1 MSREIYNKNAREK
14 ALLEEAYGNVYNE
27 DVLNESPAWFRAG
40 KEALKAGADRIKDK
54 LKDKIKDKAQKKAAS
69 RLPKPDKKD
78 VEQFKNQPRVTSG
91 SSRTPKDVSP
101 PKNVKKPGV
110 GDKVEDWMKKNPGKT
125 TAIGGTGAVGGTATI
140 VAPKVG
146 EMVTDKSGLG
156 EPAALAGQGVGAAKA
171 LADAANDALPESWG
185 FNVGKWAI
193 PAAVVGGGYLLAKS
207 LSKDKDKDKEESEEG
222 GGLRA
227 AEQEMIQRAQAG
239 EDPHAA
245 LDEVA
250 GNHGVDKETLKKA
263 IFGESKIYN
272 KNAREKSLLEEAYVS
287 VYREDTDKE
296 KRYED
301 RWDKDLDKEK
311 EKEGSSSAG
320 DYSDVD
326 KDDFCGPAGGAAP
339 GTYPVNSEKRAR
351 AALSYAHNAPDPEG
365 IKRCVYRKAKK
376 HGWFEEPEDEEN
388 PDAHTYSN
396 LGREPGPAAELNPNI
411 GFDEDE
417 EAVNENLLDK
427 IQDGLSYVGMLP
439 AAGIPVDLGNAVISA
454 ARGKWG
460 DAALNTA
467 AAVPVLGW
475 GAGGKRI
482 GSKIAD
488 AAKGRHLADAS
499 RKKKIA
505 AFGTEVGKDVLTPAQ
520 SYMDPGIQL
529 RDLNPANWSQ
539 PKTGAPSRAAILQG
553 KGPKPTK
560 QQLHAKGIPT
570 MSPVS
575 DEEVSVGA
583 EVMFDGMMKSGQVE
597 EVDLENGVAVV
608 VDEDGGEHIVDLDN
622 FDVVL
627 NP

>member
-14 ALLEEAYGNVYNE
+14 ALLEEAYGNVYTE
-27 DVLNESPAWFRAG
+27 G
-40 KEALKAGADRIKDK
+40 G
-54 LKDKIKDKAQKKAAS
+54 KIK
-69 RLPKPDKKD
+69 RLFKNLFGNDKKKD
-78 VEQFKNQPRVTSG
+78 DFG
-91 SSRTPKDVSP
+91 SDHRDPVRRKDLGLDDDAKP
-101 PKNVKKPGV
+101 NVKKTEPKPKPKPEPTTPVPETIPQRLKRGALGATVLGGATVGTDMLGV
-110 GDKVEDWMKKNPGKT
+110 GDK
-125 TAIGGTGAVGGTATI
+125 ITGATGTADITKGTASI
-140 VAPKVG
+140 ARDLKDGMETP
-146 EMVTDKSGLG
+146 
-156 EPAALAGQGVGAAKA
+156 
-171 LADAANDALPESWG
+171 W
-185 FNVGKWAI
+185 GKWAI
-193 PAAVVGGGYLLAKS
+193 PVGLAVGGGYLAGKIF
-207 LSKDKDKDKEESEEG
+207 SKDDDDEDSEEF
-222 GGLRA
+222 
-227 AEQEMIQRAQAG
+227 
-239 EDPHAA
+239 
-245 LDEVA
+245 
-250 GNHGVDKETLKKA
+250 N
-263 IFGESKIYN
+263 ESKIYN
-272 KNAREKSLLEEAYVS
+272 KNAREKSLLEEAYAS

-301 RWDKDLDKEK
+301 RWDKDLDKER

-339 GTYPVNSEKRAR
+339 GTYPVNTEKRAR

-427 IQDGLSYVGMLP
+427 IQDGLTYVGLAP
-439 AAGIPVDLGNAVISA
+439 GVGVPVDLANAGISA
-454 ARGKWG
+454 LRGKWG
-460 DAALNTA
+460 DAALNVG
-467 AAVPVLGW
+467 AAVPLAGW
-475 GAGGKRI
+475 AVPGKKI
-482 GSKIAD
+482 GDKIVD
-488 AAKGRHLADAS
+488 AAKGTHMAGRS
-499 RKKKIA
+499 KKAKAA
-505 AFGTEVGKDVLTPAQ
+505 AFGGEVGKDLFTPEQ
-520 SYMDPGIQL
+520 SFMDPGIQL

>member
-27 DVLNESPAWFRAG
+27 DVLNEVFGLFG
-40 KEALKAGADRIKDK
+40 KGALKAGKDK
-54 LKDKIKDKAQKKAAS
+54 LKDKLKDKAQKKARERAL
-69 RLPKPDKKD
+69 RMPKPDKKD

-91 SSRTPKDVSP
+91 SSRTPKDVPVNKPKPKP
-101 PKNVKKPGV
+101 PSK
-110 GDKVEDWMKKNPGKT
+110 GDKVEDWMKQNPGKT
-125 TAIGGTGAVGGTATI
+125 TAVAGTGAVGGTAAI

-146 EMVTDKSGLG
+146 EMVADKSGLG

-171 LADAANDALPESWG
+171 LTDAANDALPKSWG
-185 FNVGKWAI
+185 FNVGKWAV
-193 PAAVVGGGYLLAKS
+193 PAAVVGGGYLAGKALFGKKD
-207 LSKDKDKDKEESEEG
+207 KDKDKDKEESEEF
-222 GGLRA
+222 
-227 AEQEMIQRAQAG
+227 
-239 EDPHAA
+239 
-245 LDEVA
+245 
-250 GNHGVDKETLKKA
+250 N
-263 IFGESKIYN
+263 ESKIYN
-272 KNAREKSLLEEAYVS
+272 KNAREKSLLEEAYAS

-301 RWDKDLDKEK
+301 RWDKDLDKER

-339 GTYPVNSEKRAR
+339 GTYPVDTEKRAR

-417 EAVNENLLDK
+417 EQLAEGAGAILKGLGAVGRWLFKPSAKSVTKAAKKGKNITSVPGRPLRN
-427 IQDGLSYVGMLP
+427 VGQ
-439 AAGIPVDLGNAVISA
+439 G
-454 ARGKWG
+454 
-460 DAALNTA
+460 ALNTA
-467 AAVPVLGW
+467 LGRNPAGKAYYGAEGALLAKDAKEIYDLHKAATADD
-475 GAGGKRI
+475 GA
-482 GSKIAD
+482 
-488 AAKGRHLADAS
+488 
-499 RKKKIA
+499 
-505 AFGTEVGKDVLTPAQ
+505 
-520 SYMDPGIQL
+520 SYD
-529 RDLNPANWSQ
+529 RDLPAGVAR
-539 PKTGAPSRAAILQG
+539 PGG
-553 KGPKPTK
+553 GPGLEP
-560 QQLHAKGIPT
+560 IVP
-570 MSPVS
+570 S

>member
-1 MSREIYNKNAREK
+1 MSKKKDLIS
-14 ALLEEAYGNVYNE
+14 LGEAYADVFNKVVVSENVPVGEIGNADLVTKDTGPTE
-27 DVLNESPAWFRAG
+27 RGGFRPA
-40 KEALKAGADRIKDK
+40 KIDIDRMSEK
-54 LKDKIKDKAQKKAAS
+54 
-69 RLPKPDKKD
+69 DKKD
-78 VEQFKNQPRVTSG
+78 NIYNIKGYTYGDGNDPGDTDQPD
-91 SSRTPKDVSP
+91 P
-101 PKNVKKPGV
+101 
-110 GDKVEDWMKKNPGKT
+110 
-125 TAIGGTGAVGGTATI
+125 TGPTYAQ
-140 VAPKVG
+140 VAYTG
-146 EMVTDKSGLG
+146 
-156 EPAALAGQGVGAAKA
+156 
-171 LADAANDALPESWG
+171 
-185 FNVGKWAI
+185 NVG
-193 PAAVVGGGYLLAKS
+193 P
-207 LSKDKDKDKEESEEG
+207 EEDEE
-222 GGLRA
+222 
-227 AEQEMIQRAQAG
+227 
-239 EDPHAA
+239 
-245 LDEVA
+245 
-250 GNHGVDKETLKKA
+250 ETEK
-263 IFGESKIYN
+263 
-272 KNAREKSLLEEAYVS
+272 EKSY
-287 VYREDTDKE
+287 K
-296 KRYED
+296 KR
-301 RWDKDLDKEK
+301 WGKDLDKQRER
-311 EKEGSSSAG
+311 EGSSNAG

-339 GTYPVNSEKRAR
+339 GTYPVDTEKRAR

-427 IQDGLSYVGMLP
+427 IQDGLTYVGLAP
-439 AAGIPVDLGNAVISA
+439 GVGVPVDLANAGISA
-454 ARGKWG
+454 LRGKWG
-460 DAALNTA
+460 DAALNVG
-467 AAVPVLGW
+467 AAVPLAGW
-475 GAGGKRI
+475 AVPGKKI
-482 GSKIAD
+482 GDKIVD
-488 AAKGRHLADAS
+488 AAKGTHMAGRS
-499 RKKKIA
+499 KKAKAA
-505 AFGTEVGKDVLTPAQ
+505 AFGGEVGKDLFTPEQ
-520 SYMDPGIQL
+520 SFMDPGIQL

>member
-27 DVLNESPAWFRAG
+27 DVLNEVFGLFG
-40 KEALKAGADRIKDK
+40 KGALKAGKEK
-54 LKDKIKDKAQKKAAS
+54 LKKKIKDKAQKKAREKAL
-69 RLPKPDKKD
+69 RMPKPDKKD
-78 VEQFKNQPRVTSG
+78 VEQFKNQPKVTSG
-91 SSRTPKDVSP
+91 SSRTPKDVPVNKPKPKP
-101 PKNVKKPGV
+101 PSK
-110 GDKVEDWMKKNPGKT
+110 GDKVEDFLKTHPKT
-125 TAIGGTGAVGGTATI
+125 TAGVAGAGVTAT
-140 VAPKVG
+140 VVPKVT
-146 EMVTDKSGLG
+146 EMGLDKSGLSEIPKVPG
-156 EPAALAGQGVGAAKA
+156 QVAGGIDALT
-171 LADAANDALPESWG
+171 DAANDALPKG
-185 FNVGKWAI
+185 FQLGKWAL
-193 PAAVVGGGYLLAKS
+193 PAAAVGGGYLLAKS

-263 IFGESKIYN
+263 IFGESRIYN
-272 KNAREKSLLEEAYVS
+272 KNAREKSLLEEAYAS
-287 VYREDTDKE
+287 VYREDTEKE

-301 RWDKDLDKEK
+301 RWDKDLDKER

-339 GTYPVNSEKRAR
+339 GTYPVDTEERAK
-351 AALSYAHNAPDPEG
+351 AALSYARNAPDPEG

-376 HGWFEEPEDEEN
+376 HGWFKEPEDEEN

-417 EAVNENLLDK
+417 EQLTEGGPAILKGNGALGRWLFKPSAKSVSKALKKGKN
-427 IQDGLSYVGMLP
+427 IQSIPGRPLRNVGQ
-439 AAGIPVDLGNAVISA
+439 G
-454 ARGKWG
+454 
-460 DAALNTA
+460 ALNTA
-467 AAVPVLGW
+467 LGRNPAGKAYYGAEGALLAKDAKEIYDLHKAATAGD
-475 GAGGKRI
+475 GA
-482 GSKIAD
+482 
-488 AAKGRHLADAS
+488 
-499 RKKKIA
+499 
-505 AFGTEVGKDVLTPAQ
+505 
-520 SYMDPGIQL
+520 SYD
-529 RDLNPANWSQ
+529 RDLPAGVAR
-539 PKTGAPSRAAILQG
+539 PGG
-553 KGPKPTK
+553 GPGLEP
-560 QQLHAKGIPT
+560 IVP
-570 MSPVS
+570 S

>member
-417 EAVNENLLDK
+417 EQLVSEAWPW
-427 IQDGLSYVGMLP
+427 I
-439 AAGIPVDLGNAVISA
+439 
-454 ARGKWG
+454 ARGIGAGVGAVGRWLFKPSAKSVG
-460 DAALNTA
+460 KALKKGKNITSTPGRPLRNVGQGALNTA
-467 AAVPVLGW
+467 LGRNIAGKTYLGASGADFAHSLGKEAKEIYDLHKAATADD
-475 GAGGKRI
+475 GA
-482 GSKIAD
+482 
-488 AAKGRHLADAS
+488 
-499 RKKKIA
+499 
-505 AFGTEVGKDVLTPAQ
+505 
-520 SYMDPGIQL
+520 SYD
-529 RDLNPANWSQ
+529 RDLPAGVAR
-539 PKTGAPSRAAILQG
+539 PGG
-553 KGPKPTK
+553 GPGLEP
-560 QQLHAKGIPT
+560 IVP
-570 MSPVS
+570 S